1 MGEYNISGESPE
13 EIKTRIMNLNNM
25 RECQENTLKQMEAE
39 VNYLRGYLDGMEYV
53 MEAQKRIE
61 TIARVREHE
70 HE

>member
-1 MGEYNISGESPE
+1 MGEYNISGDSPE

-61 TIARVREHE
+61 TVARVREQGHE
-70 HE
+70 

>member
-1 MGEYNISGESPE
+1 MGEYNISGDSPE

-61 TIARVREHE
+61 TVARVREHE